1 MVSVQDAFSILKNS
15 LPEFKE
21 VEYTLLQARNHV
33 LSQALHS
40 PIHMPPFRQST
51 LIFILILNVTIQ
63 IWLLY
68 ASLNNALDNNREI
81 LIPAFIASLIL
92 FLIGFS
98 WLYYL
103 PKGNYRK

>member
-1 MVSVQDAFSILKNS
+1 MSTFRTRQNQANPNKLNNIL
-15 LPEFKE
+15 
-21 VEYTLLQARNHV
+21 
-33 LSQALHS
+33 
-40 PIHMPPFRQST
+40 ST

-68 ASLNNALDNNREI
+68 ASLNNALENNREI

-92 FLIGFS
+92 FLIGFG

-103 PKGNYRK
+103 PSANKQQQ

>member
-1 MVSVQDAFSILKNS
+1 MAVNLSKGQKISLEKKDGSLLK
-15 LPEFKE
+15 EFCVGVNWGQITSSSFFGLATKKTD
-21 VEYTLLQARNHV
+21 VDLD
-33 LSQALHS
+33 LSC
-40 PIHMPPFRQST
+40 I
-51 LIFILILNVTIQ
+51 V
-63 IWLLY
+63 
-68 ASLNNALDNNREI
+68 LDNNKEI

>member
-1 MVSVQDAFSILKNS
+1 MSTFRTSQNQANPNKLNIIL
-15 LPEFKE
+15 
-21 VEYTLLQARNHV
+21 
-33 LSQALHS
+33 
-40 PIHMPPFRQST
+40 ST

-68 ASLNNALDNNREI
+68 AALNNALENNKEI

-103 PKGNYRK
+103 PSGNHYKK

>member
-1 MVSVQDAFSILKNS
+1 MSNFRTSQNKANPNKLNNIL
-15 LPEFKE
+15 
-21 VEYTLLQARNHV
+21 
-33 LSQALHS
+33 
-40 PIHMPPFRQST
+40 ST
-51 LIFILILNVTIQ
+51 LICILILNVTIQ

-68 ASLNNALDNNREI
+68 ASLNNALDNNKEI

>member
-1 MVSVQDAFSILKNS
+1 MSNFRASQNKANPNKLNIIL
-15 LPEFKE
+15 
-21 VEYTLLQARNHV
+21 
-33 LSQALHS
+33 
-40 PIHMPPFRQST
+40 ST

-68 ASLNNALDNNREI
+68 AALNNALDNNREI

-98 WLYYL
+98 WLYYM
-103 PKGNYRK
+103 PTGNRENK

>member
-1 MVSVQDAFSILKNS
+1 MSTFRTSQNQANPNKLNNIL
-15 LPEFKE
+15 
-21 VEYTLLQARNHV
+21 
-33 LSQALHS
+33 
-40 PIHMPPFRQST
+40 ST

-68 ASLNNALDNNREI
+68 AALNNALENNREI

-92 FLIGFS
+92 FLIGFG

-103 PKGNYRK
+103 PSGNKQQQ